1 MGIVAGLLSMV
12 CWGTAIFL
20 AALASRK
27 IGNVLTLFWMQLFGF
42 LFGIIYFI
50 LNFKS
55 FFFTLVPQNIILL
68 ITVSLL
74 QATAYLAF
82 YKGLERAPVSLVS
95 PIGAAWG
102 LVTAVLGVI
111 FFKEILTGTQI
122 MALIL
127 IVSGIILLS
136 VNFKDFY
143 KLKKINLFIGVNEGL
158 IAMLGWGISLFLL
171 VIAAKD
177 LGWFLP
183 AFIFRFFMLLFLSAF
198 ILYSQKKFI
207 AKSQKFPFGL
217 LLLIGLFDIGGFFSY
232 SFGVSSTSASIV
244 APIGSAFALVTVLLA
259 RIFLKENI
267 DLNKSAG
274 ILAIICG
281 LVFISL

>member
-1 MGIVAGLLSMV
+1 
-12 CWGTAIFL
+12 
-20 AALASRK
+20 
-27 IGNVLTLFWMQLFGF
+27 
-42 LFGIIYFI
+42 
-50 LNFKS
+50 
-55 FFFTLVPQNIILL
+55 
-68 ITVSLL
+68 
-74 QATAYLAF
+74 
-82 YKGLERAPVSLVS
+82 
-95 PIGAAWG
+95 
-102 LVTAVLGVI
+102 
-111 FFKEILTGTQI
+111 
-122 MALIL
+122 
-127 IVSGIILLS
+127 
-136 VNFKDFY
+136 
-143 KLKKINLFIGVNEGL
+143 
-158 IAMLGWGISLFLL
+158 MLGWGISLFLL

>member
-207 AKSQKFPFGL
+207 AKSKKFPFGL

-232 SFGVSSTSASIV
+232 SFVV
-244 APIGSAFALVTVLLA
+244 
-259 RIFLKENI
+259 
-267 DLNKSAG
+267 
-274 ILAIICG
+274 
-281 LVFISL
+281 

>member
-1 MGIVAGLLSMV
+1 MGIFAGLLSMV

-20 AALASRK
+20 AALTSRK
-27 IGNVLTLFWMQLFGF
+27 IGNVLTLFWMQSFGF

-55 FFFTLVPQNIILL
+55 FFFTSIPQNILL
-68 ITVSLL
+68 LVAVSIL

-82 YKGLERAPVSLVS
+82 YKGLEKAPVSLVS

-122 MALIL
+122 FSIGLIA
-127 IVSGIILLS
+127 SGIILLS
-136 VNFKDFY
+136 ININDLI
-143 KLKKINLFIGVNEGL
+143 KLKKINLFIGVKEGM

-183 AFIFRFFMLLFLSAF
+183 AFIFRFFLLLFLTAI
-198 ILYSQKKFI
+198 ILYSRNKFI
-207 AKSQKFPFGL
+207 PKTQKFPFSL
-217 LLLIGLFDIGGFFSY
+217 LLLIGVFDIGGFFSY

-259 RIFLKENI
+259 GIFLKENI
-267 DLNKSAG
+267 DKNKLIGLLS
-274 ILAIICG
+274 IIGG
-281 LVFISL
+281 LVLISI